1 MTTAVAHPSPAA
13 RPSAPVRP
21 PLHIVVRPAPPREP
35 PFDDEITTPSPV
47 TPWDQRLPFE
57 RRPAPVTRLPLRTRP
72 PGLPDPATWG
82 RRLLVGLIEAADGR
96 RPLPQLAAMLSPSVT
111 RGLAADF
118 DRAARAGTPHW
129 LHRTGVRTLRAAEP
143 AEGVAELCAT
153 LEAGRRVRAVALRL
167 EEQHGRWRCTRLQL
181 G

>member
-1 MTTAVAHPSPAA
+1 MTSVRTRPDETAQL
-13 RPSAPVRP
+13 R
-21 PLHIVVRPAPPREP
+21 IVVRPAPTREP
-35 PFDDEITTPSPV
+35 PFDDEISRPSPV

-57 RRPAPVTRLPLRTRP
+57 RRPAPITRLQPRTRP
-72 PGLPDPATWG
+72 RGLPDPAVWG

-96 RPLPQLAAMLSPSVT
+96 RPLPQLAAMLSPSVG

-118 DRAARAGTPHW
+118 ERAAHSGAPHW
-129 LHRTGVRTLRAAEP
+129 LHRTGVRTLRASEP
-143 AEGVAELCAT
+143 ADGVAELCAT
-153 LEAGRRVRAVALRL
+153 LETGVRVRAVALRL